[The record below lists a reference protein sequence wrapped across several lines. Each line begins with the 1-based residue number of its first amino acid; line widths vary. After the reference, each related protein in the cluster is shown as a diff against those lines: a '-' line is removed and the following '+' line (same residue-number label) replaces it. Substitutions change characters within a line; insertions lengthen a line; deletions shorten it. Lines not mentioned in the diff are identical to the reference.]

1 MFKLVLC
8 IFLKMH
14 FKDIFVQY
22 LLSKNIFHQRSINL
36 KPFLFSCFNIP
47 IFFALWT
54 AYPAFKQL
62 MHFPNYFR

>member
-1 MFKLVLC
+1 MFKLVLYLFC
-8 IFLKMH
+8 KEH

-22 LLSKNIFHQRSINL
+22 FVSKNIFLQGSINL
-36 KPFLFSCFNIP
+36 NPFLFSCFNIP